1 LGTFKH
7 LKNRQFWWLEM
18 AWEAL
23 ATATMAMFQQ
33 SWLQRYFFSMFE
45 SNFCPPVWIR
55 IAYPDQ
61 DADPWSGKLTYHL
74 PYNIDI
80 ERTSI

>member
-1 LGTFKH
+1 MARNGLGGFTDGDDGYVPAIVAA
-7 LKNRQFWWLEM
+7 EI
-18 AWEAL
+18 
-23 ATATMAMFQQ
+23 
-33 SWLQRYFFSMFE
+33 FFSMFE